1 MITNLTLIQ
10 EIAKTQGDK
19 IIQIFID
26 LEKAFDSVNQGDI
39 LELML
44 TRNIPI
50 TIAKLFTAIYDHNK
64 TNLTICNENIGEIE
78 I

>member
-44 TRNIPI
+44 IRNIPI

-64 TNLTICNENIGEIE
+64 TSLTICNENVGEIE